1 MKQLQ
6 KLKLLTLILV
16 GLLIYSCQNEEG
28 YSLEKQETAIDIA
41 NLVYFKGIPVNH
53 RFKTSIVN
61 LEKDASDKF
70 NFILKEKR
78 IKNGINY
85 ARKGVETLDVE
96 KFSEAVDESFKY
108 FPYQEEG
115 FDLEMVKRDFPTL
128 SEEQIAVNSEEIDS
142 YYSRNLNDMVASRYV
157 DYDDNDDDWHGGGS
171 NYNPTPPKMP
181 AITDLKQAGE
191 DTAACT
197 LRELSID
204 WWDVKRYVAYYKA
217 GAYATWNAALSYY
230 SIGQTNTKRDSFRHT
245 LWNGLL
251 ANHYYTM
258 SAKKPRLDFAKDV
271 ADMNEKCG
279 GNEQDSAAMDYHNNA
294 IGRKIWDDDTTYQSF
309 WGITYN
315 IRNPSNSRLIS
326 LVKEKMNNILYIY
339 KNESFDKEK
348 QEALYLAEIERVYW
362 LIKKADKNKLVYF
375 SVNNDDY
382 GY

>member
-1 MKQLQ
+1 
-6 KLKLLTLILV
+6 
-16 GLLIYSCQNEEG
+16 
-28 YSLEKQETAIDIA
+28 
-41 NLVYFKGIPVNH
+41 
-53 RFKTSIVN
+53 
-61 LEKDASDKF
+61 
-70 NFILKEKR
+70 
-78 IKNGINY
+78 
-85 ARKGVETLDVE
+85 
-96 KFSEAVDESFKY
+96 
-108 FPYQEEG
+108 
-115 FDLEMVKRDFPTL
+115 MVKKDFPTL
-128 SEEQIAVNSEEIDS
+128 SENQIATNLEEIDS
-142 YYSRNLNDMVASRYV
+142 YYSRNLNDMVASKYV
-157 DYDDNDDDWHGGGS
+157 DNDDYDDNDDEFHGGGH
-171 NYNPTPPKMP
+171 NYNPTPPRMP
-181 AITDLKQAGE
+181 AITTLKKVGE

-230 SIGQTNTKRDSFRHT
+230 STGKANTKRDAFKHT

-279 GNEQDSAAMDYHNNA
+279 GNKQDVSAMDYHNNA
-294 IGRKIWDDDTTYQSF
+294 IGRKIWDDDTTYQTF

-315 IRNPSNSRLIS
+315 IRNPSNSRLTS
-326 LVKEKMNNILYIY
+326 LVKEKMKNILYIY
-339 KNESFDKEK
+339 KNEDPKLSKDDKAKE
-348 QEALYLAEIERVYW
+348 LERVYW

>member
-1 MKQLQ
+1 M
-6 KLKLLTLILV
+6 
-16 GLLIYSCQNEEG
+16 
-28 YSLEKQETAIDIA
+28 
-41 NLVYFKGIPVNH
+41 
-53 RFKTSIVN
+53 
-61 LEKDASDKF
+61 
-70 NFILKEKR
+70 
-78 IKNGINY
+78 
-85 ARKGVETLDVE
+85 
-96 KFSEAVDESFKY
+96 
-108 FPYQEEG
+108 
-115 FDLEMVKRDFPTL
+115 EMVKKDFPTL
-128 SEEQIAVNSEEIDS
+128 SEKQIATNLEEIDS
-142 YYSRNLNDMVASRYV
+142 YYSRNLNDMVASRYLV
-157 DYDDNDDDWHGGGS
+157 EFDEDEDYGGGG

-191 DTAACT
+191 DTRACT

-204 WWDVKRYVAYYKA
+204 WWDVRRYVAYHKA
-217 GAYATWNAALSYY
+217 GAYAKLNAALSYY
-230 SIGQTNTKRDSFRHT
+230 SIGQTNTKRDAFRHT

-258 SAKKPRLDFAKDV
+258 SSKKPRLDFAKDV

-279 GNEQDSAAMDYHNNA
+279 GNEQDSAEMDYHNNA

-326 LVKEKMNNILYIY
+326 LVKEKMNNIVYIY

-348 QEALYLAEIERVYW
+348 QEAQYLAEIERVYW

-375 SVNNDDY
+375 SVNNSDY